1 MKEREREREGGRRK
15 TCFSSPSSFLRPS
28 LSPLSL
34 DPHPFSSSSTYTSK
48 NPPKHK
54 QNPQQYLGT
63 LGCDYVVVA
72 NDACTVAEIAAM
84 NPAGVL
90 VSPGPGAPE
99 ESGISLEAVAKLG
112 PQFPLFGVCMGHQ
125 CIGRAFGGDVV
136 RAPGGV
142 MHGKTSPVTHSGVG
156 LLKGLPSP
164 FLAARYHS
172 LVIDSGSCPDCLE
185 VTARTQDDEGVI
197 MAVRHR
203 DYPWVQGVQFHP
215 ESIITDGGMIIVKN
229 FVDSLEAG
237 ATRVGEV
244 EEEEK
249 ELLQPR
255 S

>member
-1 MKEREREREGGRRK
+1 VRERRSYEETWFRRRRFFFDLAL
-15 TCFSSPSSFLRPS
+15 TS
-28 LSPLSL
+28 SL
-34 DPHPFSSSSTYTSK
+34 DLAFTKKKKPIGK
-48 NPPKHK
+48 
-54 QNPQQYLGT
+54 QYLGN

-72 NDACTVAEIAAM
+72 NDACSVADIAAM

-112 PQFPLFGVCMGHQ
+112 PRFPLFGVCMGHQ
-125 CIGRAFGGDVV
+125 CIGRAFGGNVV

-142 MHGKTSPVTHSGVG
+142 MHGKTSAVTHAGVG
-156 LLKGLPSP
+156 LLEGLPSP

-172 LVIDSGSCPDCLE
+172 LVIEADSCPDCLE
-185 VTARTQDDEGVI
+185 VTARTQEDGVI

-203 DYPWVQGVQFHP
+203 DFPWVQGVQFHP
-215 ESIITDGGMIIVKN
+215 ESIITDGGMAIVKN

-237 ATRVGEV
+237 ATAGAAAAEQQSVA
-244 EEEEK
+244 
-249 ELLQPR
+249 